1 MKAIFMCK
9 NAKEK
14 RNVKKYDFYMDT
26 IRKNVGAYIPTENF
40 LAAKCWESSKK
51 DKKGKKADTAD
62 AKCKK
67 VNKKGK
73 KFNTTNAIRALDAL
87 KRANPEEEIF
97 LVAIT
102 WDRTPTDW
110 LDSDTPEPT
119 TGKID
124 TERKTEYY
132 TPFSST
138 AHLMSRGEIKNS
150 KENILKDLQVGLE
163 DKATVLWIHEGAV
176 FNMKEEVGK
185 LKDTYKANPTLSW
198 KGIPASEMWE
208 LTTEIGSDANGAKA
222 RDLIFTAGAHP
233 ILWDDDIIIHVAE
246 GCNHPIRWKEVN
258 DVPYDRGEDAEEQ
271 EYDVFHYNE
280 DGIYTEYYN
289 IPLFE
294 CPHCGKALTRE
305 DYIAGKEAA
314 KEAIE
319 EAYIIY
325 EEYRK
330 KELEAEKAKKE
341 AAEKA
346 AALKKANEKK
356 QLAIATR

>member
-9 NAKEK
+9 NAREK
-14 RNVKKYDFYMDT
+14 RLVKKSDFYMDAV
-26 IRKNVGAYIPTENF
+26 RKNVGAYIPTENF
-40 LAAKCWESSKK
+40 LAAKCW
-51 DKKGKKADTAD
+51 DGRRR
-62 AKCKK
+62 
-67 VNKKGK
+67 
-73 KFNTTNAIRALDAL
+73 FNTENAIKALDAL
-87 KRANPEEEIF
+87 KRINPEEECY

-138 AHLMSRGEIKNS
+138 AHLMSRGEIKDS
-150 KENILKDLQVGLE
+150 RENRFKDLQVVLG
-163 DKATVLWIHEGAV
+163 DKATVLRIHEGDV
-176 FNMKEEVGK
+176 FNMKEEVSK
-185 LKDTYKANPTLSW
+185 LKDTYKANPTLGW

-208 LTTEIGSDANGAKA
+208 LTTEIGNDANGSKA
-222 RDLIFTAGAHP
+222 RDLIFAAGAHP

-280 DGIYTEYYN
+280 DGIYSEYYN

-325 EEYRK
+325 EEYRR
-330 KELEAEKAKKE
+330 KEIEAEKAKKE

-346 AALKKANEKK
+346 AALKEATAKK
-356 QLAIATR
+356 QLAIATRDNK

>member
-1 MKAIFMCK
+1 MKIIFMAK
-9 NAKEK
+9 NAREK
-14 RNVKKYDFYMDT
+14 RNTKKSDYYMDI

-40 LAAKCWESSKK
+40 LAAKCW
-51 DKKGKKADTAD
+51 DGRRRFTAD
-62 AKCKK
+62 
-67 VNKKGK
+67 
-73 KFNTTNAIRALDAL
+73 NAVKALKAL
-87 KRANPEEEIF
+87 KRINPEEEVF

-138 AHLMSRGEIKNS
+138 AHLMSRGEIKDS
-150 KENILKDLQVGLE
+150 RENRFKDLQVVLG
-163 DKATVLWIHEGAV
+163 DKATVLRIHEGDV
-176 FNMKEEVGK
+176 FNMRDEIKR
-185 LKDTYKANPTLSW
+185 LKDTYKANPTLDW

-222 RDLIFTAGAHP
+222 RDMIFAAGAHP

-258 DVPYDRGEDAEEQ
+258 DIPYDRGEDAEEQ

-280 DGIYTEYYN
+280 DGIYSEYYN

-294 CPHCGKALTRE
+294 CPHCGKVLTRE

-319 EAYIIY
+319 EAYVIY
-325 EEYRK
+325 AEYRK

-346 AALKKANEKK
+346 AALKEANAKK

>member
-1 MKAIFMCK
+1 MKVIFMAK
-9 NAKEK
+9 NAREK
-14 RNVKKYDFYMDT
+14 RNTKKSDYYMDI
-26 IRKNVGAYIPTENF
+26 IRKNVGAYIPTEDF
-40 LAAKCWESSKK
+40 LAAKCW
-51 DKKGKKADTAD
+51 DGRRRFTAD
-62 AKCKK
+62 
-67 VNKKGK
+67 
-73 KFNTTNAIRALDAL
+73 NAVKALEAL
-87 KRANPEEEIF
+87 KRINPEEEVF

-138 AHLMSRGEIKNS
+138 AHLMSRGEIKDS
-150 KENILKDLQVGLE
+150 RENRFKDLQVVLG
-163 DKATVLWIHEGAV
+163 DKATVLRIHEGDV
-176 FNMKEEVGK
+176 FNMREEVNK
-185 LKDTYKANPTLSW
+185 LKDTYKANPTLNW

-222 RDLIFTAGAHP
+222 RDMIFAAGAHP

-280 DGIYTEYYN
+280 DGIYSEYYN

-314 KEAIE
+314 KKAIE

-325 EEYRK
+325 EEHRK

-346 AALKKANEKK
+346 AALKEANAKK

>member
-1 MKAIFMCK
+1 MKIIFMAK
-9 NAKEK
+9 NAREK
-14 RNVKKYDFYMDT
+14 RNTKKSDYYMDI

-40 LAAKCWESSKK
+40 LAAKCW
-51 DKKGKKADTAD
+51 DGRRRFTAD
-62 AKCKK
+62 
-67 VNKKGK
+67 
-73 KFNTTNAIRALDAL
+73 NAVKALEAL
-87 KRANPEEEIF
+87 KRINPEEEVF

-124 TERKTEYY
+124 TERKTEYH

-138 AHLMSRGEIKNS
+138 AHLMSRGEIKDS
-150 KENILKDLQVGLE
+150 RENRFKDLQVVLG
-163 DKATVLWIHEGAV
+163 DKATVLRIHEGDV
-176 FNMKEEVGK
+176 FNMREEVNK
-185 LKDTYKANPTLSW
+185 LKDTYKANPTLNW

-222 RDLIFTAGAHP
+222 RDMIFAAGAHP

-258 DVPYDRGEDAEEQ
+258 DVNYDRGEDAEEQ

-294 CPHCGKALTRE
+294 CPHCGKVLTRE

-325 EEYRK
+325 EEHRK

-346 AALKKANEKK
+346 AALKEANAKK

>member
-1 MKAIFMCK
+1 MKVIFMAK
-9 NAKEK
+9 NAREK
-14 RNVKKYDFYMDT
+14 RNTKKSDYYMDI
-26 IRKNVGAYIPTENF
+26 IRKNVGAYVPTEDF
-40 LAAKCWESSKK
+40 LAAKCW
-51 DKKGKKADTAD
+51 DGRRRFTAD
-62 AKCKK
+62 
-67 VNKKGK
+67 
-73 KFNTTNAIRALDAL
+73 NAIKALDAL
-87 KRANPEEEIF
+87 KKINPEEECY

-138 AHLMSRGEIKNS
+138 AHLMSRGEIKDS
-150 KENILKDLQVGLE
+150 RENRFKDLQVVLG
-163 DKATVLWIHEGAV
+163 DKATVLRIHEGDV
-176 FNMKEEVGK
+176 FNMREEVNK
-185 LKDTYKANPTLSW
+185 LKDTYKANPTLNW

-222 RDLIFTAGAHP
+222 RDMIFAAGAHP
-233 ILWDDDIIIHVAE
+233 ILWDDDIIIHVHE

-258 DVPYDRGEDAEEQ
+258 DVPYADQREIAENQ
-271 EYDVFHYNE
+271 EENGFR
-280 DGIYTEYYN
+280 YTGWSK

-294 CPHCGKALTRE
+294 CPHCGEVLTRE
-305 DYIAGKEAA
+305 DYMAGKEAA
-314 KEAIE
+314 KKAIE
-319 EAYIIY
+319 EAYVIY
-325 EEYRK
+325 AEYRK
-330 KELEAEKAKKE
+330 KELEAEKTKKE

-346 AALKKANEKK
+346 AALKEANAKK

>member
-1 MKAIFMCK
+1 MKKVIFMAK

-14 RNVKKYDFYMDT
+14 RILMAYDSYKDI
-26 IRKNVGAYIPTENF
+26 IRKNVGAYIPRENF
-40 LAAKCWESSKK
+40 LSAKCW
-51 DKKGKKADTAD
+51 DGKYHFVTD
-62 AKCKK
+62 
-67 VNKKGK
+67 
-73 KFNTTNAIRALDAL
+73 NAIKALNAL
-87 KRANPEEEIF
+87 KRINPEDEVY
-97 LVAIT
+97 LVAVT
-102 WDRTPTDW
+102 WDRTPGDW
-110 LDSDTPEPT
+110 LDSEVPEPT

-138 AHLMSRGEIKNS
+138 AHLMSRGEIKTS
-150 KENILKDLQVGLE
+150 KENTLKDLQIVLE
-163 DKATVLWIHEGAV
+163 NRATVLWMHEAV
-176 FNMKEEVGK
+176 IYNMKEEVGK
-185 LKDTYKANPTLSW
+185 LKDAYKANPTLSW

-208 LTTEIGSDANGAKA
+208 LTTEIGNSADASKA
-222 RDLIFTAGAHP
+222 RDLIFAAGAHP
-233 ILWDDDIIIHVAE
+233 ILWDDDIIIHVHE

-271 EYDVFHYNE
+271 EYDVFHYIEDNDVAQEENIFDYNE

-294 CPHCGKALTRE
+294 CPYCGEVLTRK
-305 DYIAGKEAA
+305 DYLKGKEAA
-314 KEAIE
+314 KKAIE

-330 KELEAEKAKKE
+330 NELEAERARKE

-346 AALKKANEKK
+346 AALKEATAKK
-356 QLAIATR
+356 QLAIATRDNK

>member
-1 MKAIFMCK
+1 MKIIFMAK
-9 NAKEK
+9 NAREK
-14 RNVKKYDFYMDT
+14 RNTKKSDYYMDI
-26 IRKNVGAYIPTENF
+26 IRKNVGAYIPTEDF
-40 LAAKCWESSKK
+40 LAAKCW
-51 DKKGKKADTAD
+51 DGRRR
-62 AKCKK
+62 
-67 VNKKGK
+67 
-73 KFNTTNAIRALDAL
+73 FNTENAIKALDAL
-87 KRANPEEEIF
+87 KRINPEEECY

-102 WDRTPTDW
+102 WDRTPSDW

-138 AHLMSRGEIKNS
+138 AHLMSRGEIKDS
-150 KENILKDLQVGLE
+150 RENRFKDLQVVLG
-163 DKATVLWIHEGAV
+163 DKATVLRIHEGDV
-176 FNMKEEVGK
+176 FNMKEEVSK

-198 KGIPASEMWE
+198 KDIPASEMWE
-208 LTTEIGSDANGAKA
+208 LTTEIGNSAEGSKA
-222 RDLIFTAGAHP
+222 RDMIFAAGAHP
-233 ILWDDDIIIHVAE
+233 ILWDDDIIIHVHE

-280 DGIYTEYYN
+280 DGIYSEYYN
-289 IPLFE
+289 VPLFE

-325 EEYRK
+325 EEHRK
-330 KELEAEKAKKE
+330 KELEAERARKE

-346 AALKKANEKK
+346 AALKEANAKK
-356 QLAIATR
+356 QLAIATRDNK